1 MKSSANFSA
10 AAGVM
15 ATEYE
20 IIYYVFSLCGI
31 RNLYSRKLGFVKSMV
46 QRAEILDSR
55 LRQTTSQTGDL
66 EQVP

>member
-1 MKSSANFSA
+1 MKSSANFS